1 MINEEVEVVHEAK
14 LLLPIELVVEVDF
27 RDEAKLVFEE
37 GTFWE
42 LLLDRFVE
50 DAISQWFDLCILR
63 GKIMNYG
70 IMNYSIGFKDLKVFQ
85 IGIVTFYQ
93 IFFVPNFTECPQVV
107 HGTKLFR

>member
-1 MINEEVEVVHEAK
+1 LINEEVEVVHEAK

-37 GTFWE
+37 GTVWE

-50 DAISQWFDLCILR
+50 DAIFQWFDLCIS
-63 GKIMNYG
+63 MVG

-107 HGTKLFR
+107 HGAKLFR